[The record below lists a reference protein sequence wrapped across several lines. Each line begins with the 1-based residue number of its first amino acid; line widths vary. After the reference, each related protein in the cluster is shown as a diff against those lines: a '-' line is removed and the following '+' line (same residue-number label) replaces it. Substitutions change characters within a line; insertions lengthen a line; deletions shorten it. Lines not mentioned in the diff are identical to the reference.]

1 VGHSTLS
8 HIACS
13 IFHTGLINE
22 NPLPPPPQRE
32 RSHMFLV
39 IYSPIILGNID
50 EGTDVLRELQS
61 DTLIVVL
68 DISDLPIQFNE
79 TN

>member
-1 VGHSTLS
+1 LFDFS
-8 HIACS
+8 HWFNQRKPAA
-13 IFHTGLINE
+13 TT
-22 NPLPPPPQRE
+22 PQRE

-61 DTLIVVL
+61 NTLIVVL